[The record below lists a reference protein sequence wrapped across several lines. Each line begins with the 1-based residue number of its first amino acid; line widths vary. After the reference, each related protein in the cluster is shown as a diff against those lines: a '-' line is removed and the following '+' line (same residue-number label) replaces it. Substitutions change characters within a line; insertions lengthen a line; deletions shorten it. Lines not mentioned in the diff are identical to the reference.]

1 MRKILAFV
9 LLLICLSVTSVAQVG
24 GGMTDKQVVEYV
36 QNGLLQGKSQQQI
49 STELARRGVTKEQ
62 AERVKL
68 LYEQQKKNGK
78 NSSSSTL
85 DNTKGRSRTKNGVK
99 EKEDGK
105 DGSDYIDKN
114 FNFDDSSEK
123 KEVPVYKYVT
133 TEPLEPKEMGTYTID
148 RDGNIV
154 YDNNTILYLQEEEE
168 KKEEKVFGRDI
179 FNTKNL
185 TFEPSVN
192 LATPVD
198 YHLGPGDEVIID
210 IWGTNQAT
218 IRDNISPDGY
228 INIEDIGLV
237 YLNGLY
243 DKCANAPAE
252 ELAQTAISQP
262 AIMAVSLCAAEAL
275 RINGITATA
284 AAGHSLGEY
293 AAMVYTGM
301 VSRTDGFKLIKARS
315 LAMQKAAE
323 NSSGA
328 MFAIIGSTPADIE
341 KVCAETEGYVVPVN
355 YNSSVQTVIAG
366 EEAAAQ
372 AAADTLAAAGAR
384 AIRLNVAAAF
394 HSKLMQGAADEFKLA
409 AEQISFKTPEITML
423 SNISG
428 TVLDSIDN
436 MPERLAL
443 HIVSPVKFTSEL
455 AYLSENGY
463 DTFVECGPGKVLTG
477 LVKKTLKG
485 VNAMNVQDADTLAKV
500 IG

>member
-1 MRKILAFV
+1 
-9 LLLICLSVTSVAQVG
+9 
-24 GGMTDKQVVEYV
+24 
-36 QNGLLQGKSQQQI
+36 
-49 STELARRGVTKEQ
+49 
-62 AERVKL
+62 
-68 LYEQQKKNGK
+68 
-78 NSSSSTL
+78 
-85 DNTKGRSRTKNGVK
+85 
-99 EKEDGK
+99 
-105 DGSDYIDKN
+105 
-114 FNFDDSSEK
+114 
-123 KEVPVYKYVT
+123 
-133 TEPLEPKEMGTYTID
+133 
-148 RDGNIV
+148 
-154 YDNNTILYLQEEEE
+154 
-168 KKEEKVFGRDI
+168 
-179 FNTKNL
+179 
-185 TFEPSVN
+185 
-192 LATPVD
+192 
-198 YHLGPGDEVIID
+198 
-210 IWGTNQAT
+210 
-218 IRDNISPDGY
+218 
-228 INIEDIGLV
+228 
-237 YLNGLY
+237 
-243 DKCANAPAE
+243 
-252 ELAQTAISQP
+252 
-262 AIMAVSLCAAEAL
+262 
-275 RINGITATA
+275 
-284 AAGHSLGEY
+284 
-293 AAMVYTGM
+293 
-301 VSRTDGFKLIKARS
+301 
-315 LAMQKAAE
+315 MQKAAE

-394 HSKLMQGAADEFKLA
+394 HSKLMQGAADEFEPA

-463 DTFVECGPGKVLTG
+463 DTFIECGPGKVLTG